1 MQFQQF
7 VLNYEAHVIRRYHLK
22 NAVEKRNEIQNL
34 NGLEIIKEEATSLPR
49 EFTDVQSIEKAQS
62 A

>member
-7 VLNYEAHVIRRYHLK
+7 VLNYESHVIRRYHLK
-22 NAVEKRNEIQNL
+22 NAVDKRNEIQNL

-49 EFTDVQSIEKAQS
+49 EFTGVQSIEKAQS